1 MKTLPAI
8 LVVMMLVGCAG
19 MGTGGGADAGGSSSG
34 SSSIEQWNKEHHNDP
49 SDIYFGG

>member
-19 MGTGGGADAGGSSSG
+19 MGTGGDAGASGSSSG
-34 SSSIEQWNKEHHNDP
+34 SSIEQWNKEHHNDP